1 MPPSLPHLIDSIPA
15 SAEGPVPSL
24 TLWDRFLTVARLA
37 PNRVAVSWE
46 EGEITW
52 EALAARAA
60 GVATRLADAGIG
72 HGDVVAFLLPPDADH
87 FACFLGILRRGA
99 ILLSLD
105 AASPPDRLR
114 RVLEHSGA
122 AAIFVSAATRSRIES
137 LGLPGLR
144 QIAVESVVPCPVENL
159 PPSPASPDTIASLL
173 YTSGS
178 TGEPKGVMQLH
189 RNHLRISHQ
198 YRSIHAITPED
209 RIALVLPPS
218 GASARTDI
226 HAALLGGGTLVC
238 RDLARHGATGLGE
251 WVDDQAITILHLV
264 PTLYRAMIRAL
275 PPDRVL
281 SSVRVV
287 RLGGEALRQQDLET
301 FARHFPPD
309 AVLSWSLSTTEASF
323 ATMMHWRVGDPAPG
337 DPLPSGF
344 PMPDP
349 GIIIVDEQ
357 GRELPAGTTGRIV
370 QRGTLLSPGYWRA
383 PETTAKFFSDD
394 PVGGGVRR
402 FFTGDLGHIDAHGRL
417 VHEGRLDYHV
427 KIAGNRIDPAEVEE
441 ALCRH
446 PEVEEGVVIPRT
458 PPTGD
463 SWLHAFVTLRGAVT
477 AAHLKAHLARLLPAH
492 LVPAR
497 IEVIDRMPLTATG
510 KVDRAGL
517 RKRSEAS
524 QTVAPERPADHFE
537 LGLRD
542 LWREVLRQPDLG
554 VDASFFEHGG
564 SSLDAVTAL
573 EQVRQ
578 RFGAEIEPQALLESP
593 TPRELAAHLRG
604 EAAPR
609 RWRHLMGVSTTG
621 DGLPFYCVPPNGR
634 TAYSFEPLGRLMA
647 GERPL
652 YTFHPLGALPG
663 ESPHRTIA
671 EMATAYVREL
681 LDHRPEGPFLL
692 GGRCGGGMVAWEM
705 ARQLTAAGHQVPVVI
720 LLETK
725 RAPYPA
731 DGLLR
736 ARYATAVV
744 AGLPFAPRAG
754 EASRWFLHRIRA
766 RLRTP
771 GRTPARELDDDTP
784 PIFPTERERLLL
796 QAHNRACLHYR
807 IAPAPT
813 RLALVLAETG
823 NAFIDHQRAVL
834 WRLLARRGTEFHV
847 LPGNHLQTLAGDNLV
862 RAARVI
868 LDICRRAEQS
878 AG

>member
-1 MPPSLPHLIDSIPA
+1 MRALLPNLIESIAA
-15 SAEGPVPSL
+15 SAECSVPY
-24 TLWDRFLTVARLA
+24 TTIWDRFLTVARHA
-37 PNRVAVSWE
+37 PSRVAVSWE

-52 EALAARAA
+52 GALASRAT
-60 GVATRLADAGIG
+60 GVATCLADVGIG

-87 FACFLGILRRGA
+87 FACFLGILQRGA

-122 AAIFVSAATRSRIES
+122 AAVFVNAATRSRIES
-137 LGLPGLR
+137 LGLPVLR

-159 PPSPASPDTIASLL
+159 PPSPAASDSVASLL

-198 YRSIHAITPED
+198 YRTIHAITPED
-209 RIALVLPPS
+209 RVALALPPS

-226 HAALLGGGTLVC
+226 HAALMCGGILAC
-238 RDLARHGATGLGE
+238 RHLARHGAAGLGE

-264 PTLYRAMIRAL
+264 PTLYRAMVRAL

-323 ATMMHWRVGDPAPG
+323 ATMMHWRAGDPPPG

-357 GRELPAGTTGRIV
+357 GTELPAGTTGRIV
-370 QRGTLLSPGYWRA
+370 QRGTVLSPGYWHA

-402 FFTGDLGHIDAHGRL
+402 FFTGDLGHIDAQGRL

-441 ALCRH
+441 AICRH
-446 PEVEEGVVIPRT
+446 PDVDEGVVIPRT
-458 PPTGD
+458 PATGD
-463 SWLHAFVTLRGAVT
+463 SWLHAFVTVRGTVT
-477 AAHLKAHLARLLPAH
+477 TAQLKAHVAGLLPAH

-497 IEVIDRMPLTATG
+497 IEFLDRMPLTATG

-517 RKRSEAS
+517 RKRSEAPEAA
-524 QTVAPERPADHFE
+524 APERPADHFE

-542 LWREVLRQPDLG
+542 VWREILRQPELG
-554 VDASFFEHGG
+554 IDAGFFEHGG

-573 EQVRQ
+573 EEVRR

-604 EAAPR
+604 AAPR

-663 ESPHRTIA
+663 ETPHRTIA
-671 EMATAYVREL
+671 EMAAAYVREL

-705 ARQLTAAGHQVPVVI
+705 ARQLTAAGHEVPVVV

-731 DGLLR
+731 DRLLR
-736 ARYATAVV
+736 LRYATAVV

-754 EASRWFLHRIRA
+754 EASRWFVHRMLA
-766 RLRTP
+766 RLRAP
-771 GRTPARELDDDTP
+771 GHPAAREPENDDAP
-784 PIFPTERERLLL
+784 SVFPSERERAML

-807 IAPAPT
+807 VAPAAT
-813 RLALVLAETG
+813 RLALVLAEAG

-847 LPGNHLQTLAGDNLV
+847 LPGDHLQTLAGDNLV
-862 RAARVI
+862 RAAGVV